1 VAMAVEVAGAMMV
14 AFAVAFLVAVA
25 ITGTVVVVA
34 RVVARALVTCS
45 VHSGKGGSVDDRGL
59 CCVGGG

>member
-1 VAMAVEVAGAMMV
+1 MAVGVAGAMMV

-25 ITGTVVVVA
+25 TTATAVVVA
-34 RVVARALVTCS
+34 RMVARALVTCS
-45 VHSGKGGSVDDRGL
+45 VHGGKGGSVDDRGL